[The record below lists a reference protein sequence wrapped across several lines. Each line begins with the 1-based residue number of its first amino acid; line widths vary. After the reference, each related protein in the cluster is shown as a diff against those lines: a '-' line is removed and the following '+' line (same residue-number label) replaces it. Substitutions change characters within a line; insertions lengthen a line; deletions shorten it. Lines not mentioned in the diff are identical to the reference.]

1 MQGYILRRVLA
12 GIPVILMVALFTFSL
27 LYLTPGNPAYVLAGD
42 EASLEEIEAIEKKL
56 GLDRPFHERLGI
68 WFFSIARG
76 DLGESVF
83 SKYAV
88 TDLIKDRIEPTLSLG
103 ILSTLLAVMV
113 AVPMGVLAAWK
124 SNTWIDRTVMVIAVL
139 GFAVPSFFLGFM
151 LMWGFGIYWR
161 VFPVSGYEPFSLDPG
176 NFVEY
181 MKHLILPSLTTGLV
195 FMGLIARMTRASML
209 EVLRE
214 DYIRTA
220 RSKGLGEGVVLF
232 RHALRNAALPIL
244 TIIGLGVALLIS
256 GLVVVETVFAVPGLG
271 RLVVDAISR
280 RDYPVIQGMIL
291 LVASVYIV
299 VNLTVDVLYAY
310 FDPRIRY

>member
-12 GIPVILMVALFTFSL
+12 GIPVILMVALFTFGL
-27 LYLTPGNPAYVLAGD
+27 LYLAPGDPAYLIAP
-42 EASLEEIEAIEKKL
+42 EESTQEEIDAIRHKL
-56 GLDRPFHERLGI
+56 GLDRPFHERLGK
-68 WFFSIARG
+68 WLFAIAQG
-76 DLGESVF
+76 DLGESIF
-83 SKYAV
+83 SKYSV
-88 TDLIKDRIEPTLSLG
+88 TGLIKDRVEPTLSLS
-103 ILSTLLAVMV
+103 ILSALIAIMV
-113 AVPMGVLAAWK
+113 AVPLGVLAAWK
-124 SNTWIDRTVMVIAVL
+124 ANTWIDRTVMVIAIL

-151 LMWGFGIYWR
+151 LMWGFGIHWR
-161 VFPVSGYEPFSLDPG
+161 FFPVSGYEPFSLDPG

-195 FMGLIARMTRASML
+195 FMGLITRMTRASML
-209 EVLRE
+209 EVLHE

-220 RSKGLGEGVVLF
+220 RAKGLGERIVLF

-256 GLVVVETVFAVPGLG
+256 GLVVVETVFAIPGLG
-271 RLVVDAISR
+271 LLVVDAISR

-291 LVASVYIV
+291 LVATVYVV